1 MLGMSTGAVETHYVI
16 PNSADSI
23 LTPDFR
29 ILFPGP
35 GEFHYAVS
43 ADSKGNTCV
52 RGLPGNASPAI
63 VSELIG
69 SGRYQV
75 KPTEEIVF
83 RGGQLTKTD
92 TNIPLDCGCPRE
104 QLPVLRAEAS
114 TPTPVPTP
122 TADLDNARSD
132 VPASSLPVSPST
144 PASAAAT
151 TSLETRAEASPETA
165 PLPALKPNEQRVIV
179 QAPLVF
185 RASDPPPAPIKD
197 ARKLPASSR
206 RSLTAQMTAL
216 PPVPPLPTSAASLP
230 TAPNTAKSATQ
241 SRGFFGSIKR
251 FFAKIF
257 G

>member
-1 MLGMSTGAVETHYVI
+1 MSTGAVETHYVL
-16 PNSADSI
+16 PNSADSV

-29 ILFPGP
+29 ILLPGP

-52 RGLPGNASPAI
+52 RALPGNASPAI

-69 SGRYQV
+69 NGTYQV
-75 KPTEEIVF
+75 KPTEEVVF
-83 RGGQLTKTD
+83 RDGQLTKTD
-92 TNIPLDCGCPRE
+92 TNIPMDCGCPRE
-104 QLPVLRAEAS
+104 QVPVLRAEAS
-114 TPTPVPTP
+114 TPTPVASPA
-122 TADLDNARSD
+122 ADVDNSRSD
-132 VPASSLPVSPST
+132 TPSPPLAASPPMPAEAAASPMAET
-144 PASAAAT
+144 RAAAT
-151 TSLETRAEASPETA
+151 PETA

-185 RASDPPPAPIKD
+185 RASDPPPVPIRD

-206 RSLTAQMTAL
+206 RSLATRMTAL
-216 PPVPPLPTSAASLP
+216 PPVPPLPTGSSSSATASNP
-230 TAPNTAKSATQ
+230 AKPATQ

-251 FFAKIF
+251 FFGKIF